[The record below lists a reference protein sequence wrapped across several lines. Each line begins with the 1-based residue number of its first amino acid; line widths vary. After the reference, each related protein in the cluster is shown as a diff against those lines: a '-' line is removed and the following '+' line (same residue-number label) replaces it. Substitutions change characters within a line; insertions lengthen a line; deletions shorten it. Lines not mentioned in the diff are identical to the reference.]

1 MNLGRN
7 ELCWCG
13 SNIKYKKCHLNR
25 ASQKPVQEEVLYKEL
40 NRFNTEKKCS
50 ASNLFKNECSQKI
63 VKAHSVSKSSSLKEI
78 AVDGHVLTFFMA
90 HRNKDNSKLEPISV
104 GINKAS
110 TFNGFCKVHDK
121 KLFSPFEDNHF
132 DLSSYHCF
140 LIMYRTVSREL
151 FVKESCKGTF
161 GLMKDMDKGKDIFEQ
176 VYIQDRYQHLNGSND
191 LTINDLNYIKG
202 SLDKVIISKDYK
214 QLEHVIIE
222 LKTPPNVMSSS
233 IGGMHFGFDGSLI
246 QEITNDPE
254 CIPDYL
260 CINSFSSNSKG
271 YIVLSWLKEH
281 QITNQ
286 KLIATLMSSNSIP
299 DSLLMLI
306 ISQTE
311 NLYIS
316 PQWWHGLS
324 VQKRLDLT
332 ELYKC
337 GGIQDTYNDVLL
349 TDISYGAI
357 DFQDIKYLCTEQTA
371 L

>member
-1 MNLGRN
+1 VNLGRN

-25 ASQKPVQEEVLYKEL
+25 SSQTAVQESVLHKEL
-40 NRFNTEKKCS
+40 NRFNTDKKCS
-50 ASNLFKNECSQKI
+50 ASTIFKDECSKKI

-90 HRNKDNSKLEPISV
+90 QRNTDYTVLEPVSI

-121 KLFSPFEDNHF
+121 KLFSPFEDNPF

-161 GLMKDMDKGKDIFEQ
+161 GLVKEMDKGKDIFEQ
-176 VYIQDRYQHLNGSND
+176 MYIQDRYRHFNGSND
-191 LTINDLNYIKG
+191 LTISDLKNIKS
-202 SLDKVIISKDYK
+202 SLEKMLISKDYD

-222 LKTPPNVMSSS
+222 LETPPKVMSSS

-246 QEITNDPE
+246 QKITNDPMS
-254 CIPDYL
+254 IPDYL
-260 CINSFSSNSKG
+260 SVNSFSSNSKG
-271 YIVLSWLKEH
+271 YIVFSWLNEH
-281 QITNQ
+281 RVSNQ
-286 KLIATLMSSNSIP
+286 KLIKTLMCSNSIS

-311 NLYIS
+311 NVYLS
-316 PQWWHGLS
+316 PEWWEHLS
-324 VQKRLDLT
+324 DQKKVDLI

-337 GGIQDTYNDVLL
+337 GGCQDTYNDVLV
-349 TDISYGAI
+349 TDVNYGAF
-357 DFQDIKYLCTEQTA
+357 DYQDVKYLYAE
-371 L
+371 

>member
-1 MNLGRN
+1 MKLGRN

-25 ASQKPVQEEVLYKEL
+25 ASQEPLEDSVLYKEL
-40 NRFNTEKKCS
+40 NRFNTNKKCS
-50 ASNLFKNECSQKI
+50 ASTIFNEECSKKI

-90 HRNKDNSKLEPISV
+90 QRNKDNAALEPMPV
-104 GINKAS
+104 GVNKAS
-110 TFNGFCKVHDK
+110 TFNGFCEIHDK

-161 GLMKDMDKGKDIFEQ
+161 GLMKDMDKGKDISEQ
-176 VYIQDRYQHLNGSND
+176 MYIQSRYQHFNGSND
-191 LTINDLNYIKG
+191 LTIDDLKYIKG
-202 SLDKVIISKDYK
+202 SLEKVLISKKYN
-214 QLEHVIIE
+214 QLEHVIFE
-222 LKTPPNVMSSS
+222 LSIPPKVMSSA

-246 QEITNDPE
+246 QEISQDPM

-260 CINSFSSNSKG
+260 SINSFSSNGKG
-271 YIVLSWLKEH
+271 FIVLSWLNEH
-281 QITNQ
+281 RVSNH
-286 KLIATLMSSNSIP
+286 KLIKTLMRSNSIP

-311 NLYIS
+311 NVYMS
-316 PQWWHGLS
+316 PRWWDNLAG
-324 VQKRLDLT
+324 KNKIDLT

-337 GGIQDTYNDVLL
+337 GAVQDTYNDVLV
-349 TDISYGAI
+349 TDVNYGA
-357 DFQDIKYLCTEQTA
+357 FEYQDVKYLYTEHAA